1 MSSTFFQRLR
11 SLRAELAAV
20 ALLLPLAVVLGFVLS
35 RYPAGE
41 IPPTATASVPGS
53 ATADTALPVF
63 SSPVSTTGAITAA
76 TQTITLE
83 IKSPSG
89 MATYGLPVMGETTVA
104 ELLALASREH
114 RLRLETKDYGGTL
127 GIFVEG
133 INGTRNDA
141 AREWYWTLYV
151 NGTKSP
157 LGASSARVRA
167 GDRVTWSLEPMTSE

>member
-41 IPPTATASVPGS
+41 VPPAATGSVPGS
-53 ATADTALPVF
+53 ATVGTAPSAVPSPESTAGV
-63 SSPVSTTGAITAA
+63 SSVP

-89 MATYGLPVMGETTVA
+89 LATYESPVMEETTVA

-133 INGTRNDA
+133 INDTRNDA

-157 LGASSARVRA
+157 LGASSARVHA
-167 GDRVTWSLEPMTSE
+167 GDRVTWSFEPITAE